1 MDPDI
6 TQRDAPV
13 TWSAFI
19 VSCDATR
26 KKTGR
31 HGGSVPLDIGIRES
45 ANTADG
51 STNYGPAEGSRW
63 SSWTGNSPAEF
74 MTGTSRVSVMIC
86 RFPRRVCMT
95 QAPNLRVQG
104 LMRRSAILK
113 KALSFDLIPQGASVF
128 NINSH
133 SEQNHHCFCAYKW
146 SAATMASI
154 YKVNCCIHFSNNTKA
169 NPCIVYLEST

>member
-26 KKTGR
+26 KRTGR

-51 STNYGPAEGSRW
+51 STNSGPAGALGGAAGLETALQGSWLTHLGSR
-63 SSWTGNSPAEF
+63 
-74 MTGTSRVSVMIC
+74 
-86 RFPRRVCMT
+86 
-95 QAPNLRVQG
+95 L
-104 LMRRSAILK
+104 
-113 KALSFDLIPQGASVF
+113 
-128 NINSH
+128 
-133 SEQNHHCFCAYKW
+133 
-146 SAATMASI
+146 
-154 YKVNCCIHFSNNTKA
+154 
-169 NPCIVYLEST
+169 